1 MSQVVILDGGEKK
14 MSWDKLC
21 EKNTF
26 KFLLMICST
35 EHFFF
40 LFCIHSALNFKE
52 FYI

>member
-35 EHFFF
+35 EHFFSILYSF
-40 LFCIHSALNFKE
+40 SFE
-52 FYI
+52 F

>member
-26 KFLLMICST
+26 KILLMICST

-40 LFCIHSALNFKE
+40 YSVFIQL
-52 FYI
+52 